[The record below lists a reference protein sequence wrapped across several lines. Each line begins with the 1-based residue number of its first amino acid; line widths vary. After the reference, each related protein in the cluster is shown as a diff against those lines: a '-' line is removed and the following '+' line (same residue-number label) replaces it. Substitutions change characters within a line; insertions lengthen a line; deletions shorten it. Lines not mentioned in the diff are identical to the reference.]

1 MKYKPTKIK
10 NFLISL
16 IFGLFSLNIFAYDLS
31 IESPYFKKPRPGQD
45 ISAGFLKL
53 ISTKNIQIKSIES
66 DFIDKIE
73 VHTMKMESDGN
84 GGKVMKMRK
93 LENPQLIANE
103 EFILKPGADHLMFF
117 GIRKAL
123 KKGEIVPLVFNL
135 LDQDELTPISIDFYV
150 ID

>member
-10 NFLISL
+10 NFLIFL
-16 IFGLFSLNIFAYDLS
+16 IFGLFSLNIFAYDLL
-31 IESPYFKKPRPGQD
+31 IESPHLKKPRPGQD

-66 DFIDKIE
+66 DIIDKIE

-93 LENPQLIANE
+93 IENPQLIANE

-123 KKGEIVPLVFNL
+123 KIGEIVPLVFNL
-135 LDQDELTPISIDFYV
+135 LDQDELTPINIDFYV

>member
-31 IESPYFKKPRPGQD
+31 VESPHFKKPRPGQD

-66 DFIDKIE
+66 DIIDKIE

-93 LENPQLIANE
+93 IENPQLIANE

-135 LDQDELTPISIDFYV
+135 LDQDKLTPISIDFYV